1 MDYQPLPALR
11 TKLNKDVPPTVVE
24 HLNYLWKA
32 ATFVLPSSASIPA
45 MHRLSKSFVD
55 IVREHKVDL
64 PTNVTEK
71 LCGFCSVVLIPS
83 LTCQVRLRSRSRR
96 SKVNRVGKEHLKNQL
111 VRSYVHCRVLVV
123 FSA

>member
-1 MDYQPLPALR
+1 
-11 TKLNKDVPPTVVE
+11 
-24 HLNYLWKA
+24 
-32 ATFVLPSSASIPA
+32 

-55 IVREHKVDL
+55 VAREHKVDL
-64 PTNVTEK
+64 PMNVTEK

-111 VRSYVHCRVLVV
+111 VSM
-123 FSA
+123 S